1 MRQKKLLL
9 LLAFEIVVVYKW
21 QWRHGV
27 NTMPPQ
33 RSLMRGKNSA
43 GTVTTVIQHRIGTAK
58 ASFSAPKMRFQRWVT
73 LALSL
78 LDIKMRNFYWG
89 VDNSITLD
97 IYAGHYFALPR
108 EPMSSKKKPC
118 QMSYSDFTAEAK
130 FILKHWIWK
139 NKGGF
144 RQQAV
149 SGGIEQREENT
160 QGRYAK
166 KKFVLQQTQN

>member
-1 MRQKKLLL
+1 
-9 LLAFEIVVVYKW
+9 
-21 QWRHGV
+21 
-27 NTMPPQ
+27 
-33 RSLMRGKNSA
+33 
-43 GTVTTVIQHRIGTAK
+43 
-58 ASFSAPKMRFQRWVT
+58 
-73 LALSL
+73 
-78 LDIKMRNFYWG
+78 
-89 VDNSITLD
+89 
-97 IYAGHYFALPR
+97 
-108 EPMSSKKKPC
+108 
-118 QMSYSDFTAEAK
+118 MSYSDFTAEAK